1 MQHKPIQ
8 HQNSDASPLDPLG
21 EWLQLARA
29 GLAQHGSPAEPEALP
44 RLARTLQRLA
54 PAAQA
59 ALDSSSAPANAGEGS
74 AAAAAA
80 FAQTLES
87 LAALPT

>member
-8 HQNSDASPLDPLG
+8 HQNSEASPLDPLG
-21 EWLQLARA
+21 EWLHLART
-29 GLAQHGSPAEPEALP
+29 GLAQHSSPAEPEALP

-59 ALDSSSAPANAGEGS
+59 ALNSAAPANAGEGS
-74 AAAAAA
+74 AAAAAT

-87 LAALPT
+87 LAASPA

>member
-8 HQNSDASPLDPLG
+8 HQNSEASPLDPLG

-29 GLAQHGSPAEPEALP
+29 GLAQHSSPAEPEALP

-59 ALDSSSAPANAGEGS
+59 ALDSAGAPANAGEGS
-74 AAAAAA
+74 AAS

-87 LAALPT
+87 LAASPA